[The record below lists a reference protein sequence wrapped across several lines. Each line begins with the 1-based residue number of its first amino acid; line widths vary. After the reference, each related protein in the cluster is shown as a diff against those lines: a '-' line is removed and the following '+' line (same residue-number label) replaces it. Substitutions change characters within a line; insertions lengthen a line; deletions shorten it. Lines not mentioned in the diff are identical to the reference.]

1 MKHIT
6 ASLFGSWEPR
16 NFSQP
21 ICSFPFCFQIWHR
34 IYICIHRWNVP
45 KRGNFSL
52 RPLLQN
58 CGKSFQPK
66 SLETSCS
73 LKQKATKPGSWM
85 RWLGDQRRSAFFRSL
100 DDDGWLVG
108 AFLDLWVFWRKVQ
121 VGRLKKKGS
130 DAMRCFVVASK
141 IWCVALEALWH
152 RSGGVP
158 LIRRRCLWWEG
169 LCTKMSVGSGWR
181 VINDHHYPHSTTL
194 NYQHGHKQIFVITES
209 EIMLERELKVSSVT
223 GHFSRFT
230 MRYLTV
236 D

>member
-34 IYICIHRWNVP
+34 IYMECTQKGQLIIETTYYC
-45 KRGNFSL
+45 
-52 RPLLQN
+52 
-58 CGKSFQPK
+58 CKSFQPK

-100 DDDGWLVG
+100 DDDCWLVG

-181 VINDHHYPHSTTL
+181 VINDHHYLQSA
-194 NYQHGHKQIFVITES
+194 N
-209 EIMLERELKVSSVT
+209 
-223 GHFSRFT
+223 
-230 MRYLTV
+230 
-236 D
+236 